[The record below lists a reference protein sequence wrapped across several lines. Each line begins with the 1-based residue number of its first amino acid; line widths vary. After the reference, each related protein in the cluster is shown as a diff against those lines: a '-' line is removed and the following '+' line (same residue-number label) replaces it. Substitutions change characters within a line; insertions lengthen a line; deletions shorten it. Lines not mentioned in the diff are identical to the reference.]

1 MEILKDKHPDLLDC
15 EGTVKFCRRVKS
27 LITAMNS
34 RTPMNS
40 LKPGNDMWKVHTK
53 YLLILFYVL

>member
-15 EGTVKFCRRVKS
+15 EGTVTFCRRVKS

-40 LKPGNDMWKVHTK
+40 LKPENDMWKVQNI
-53 YLLILFYVL
+53 Y